1 MSDKNDDFLSFEKAL
16 RELKLRSEELRKLVS
31 EGEIRA
37 RKDGDSMKF
46 KKEDVAALAESL
58 SGKAGTTA
66 PIGGDALED
75 DTGMVTEQI
84 SDEDTL
90 LADDEPAPT
99 PAKAQRAAAPARA
112 ARPVAVGAGAGAGAK
127 EPGWVIAFAVLGFF
141 ATIWATMVH
150 YSISQE
156 SDPKSNMFTS
166 AWSDK

>member
-46 KKEDVAALAESL
+46 KKEDIAALAESL
-58 SGKAGTTA
+58 AAKAGTTA

-84 SDEDTL
+84 SEEDTL
-90 LADDEPAPT
+90 LADDEPAP
-99 PAKAQRAAAPARA
+99 AKAKKAAAPARPARA
-112 ARPVAVGAGAGAGAK
+112 AAPVAVGASEK
-127 EPGWVIAFAVLGFF
+127 EPGWVLAFAILGFF
-141 ATIWATMVH
+141 AILWGTMVH
-150 YSISQE
+150 YSISQD
-156 SDPKSNMFTS
+156 SNPKDSLFTS